1 MSYQNIEMIFFLCVW
16 NYVLANV
23 IFLYYTTYT
32 MLAIIYL
39 PIEQADM
46 ISELLNSN
54 INLFVE

>member
-1 MSYQNIEMIFFLCVW
+1 
-16 NYVLANV
+16 VLANV